1 MSYTARLMIG
11 GAVAVA
17 LLSAYVSWDVAYS
30 RATGNETVAGVNES
44 TDNVVQT
51 MSPRPV
57 RSMNAPTQAVPLPIE
72 VKVNEGPQNPGD
84 STNNAGLNDVQ
95 RRERAQRRADR
106 KVETLNAFFASQA
119 RNAWATEKEIE
130 LRSMPL
136 PEGVKLDEVS
146 CHSEVCRLV
155 ASGTDKMQLL
165 EATSSVGEMKSFARI
180 VPGTEEAPQLVA
192 YLSPSGT
199 KWPRPTFDE

>member
-106 KVETLNAFFASQA
+106 KVEL
-119 RNAWATEKEIE
+119 
-130 LRSMPL
+130 
-136 PEGVKLDEVS
+136 
-146 CHSEVCRLV
+146 
-155 ASGTDKMQLL
+155 
-165 EATSSVGEMKSFARI
+165 
-180 VPGTEEAPQLVA
+180 
-192 YLSPSGT
+192 
-199 KWPRPTFDE
+199 